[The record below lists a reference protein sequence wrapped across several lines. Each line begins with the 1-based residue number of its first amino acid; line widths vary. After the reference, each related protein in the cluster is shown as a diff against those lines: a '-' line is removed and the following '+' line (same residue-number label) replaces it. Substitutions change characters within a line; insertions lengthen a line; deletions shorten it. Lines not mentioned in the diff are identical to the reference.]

1 MGKTWILLANSHRAR
16 CLEKNGTGRDL
27 LEVADF
33 VNPHYKLDN
42 RKALGDVSGDA
53 DKGHGRTGHSG
64 TQFEPRTSNQ
74 AKERASFARQLA
86 DYLNQHSSEHHFESL
101 VLIASSPML
110 GQVEPLLGHAAKQ
123 SLQKSV
129 VADLTSYQKNE
140 LRQRVHRAMALPES

>member
-1 MGKTWILLANSHRAR
+1 M
-16 CLEKNGTGRDL
+16 
-27 LEVADF
+27 
-33 VNPHYKLDN
+33 
-42 RKALGDVSGDA
+42 GDVSGDA

-64 TQFEPRTSNQ
+64 TQFEPRSSTQ

-86 DYLNQHSSEHHFESL
+86 DYLNQHSSEHRFESL

-110 GQVEPLLGHAAKQ
+110 GQVEPLLGHTAKQ
-123 SLQKSV
+123 CLQKSV